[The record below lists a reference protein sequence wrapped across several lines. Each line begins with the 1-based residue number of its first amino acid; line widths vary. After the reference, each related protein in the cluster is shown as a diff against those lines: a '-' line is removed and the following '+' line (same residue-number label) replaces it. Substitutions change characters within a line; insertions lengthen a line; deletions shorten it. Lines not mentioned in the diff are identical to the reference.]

1 MFELIGTYNNLNLQN
16 EEWNEIWSYIVKS
29 DNEGFIS
36 DYEKLYADT
45 YMGLLIS
52 ERKVNYILYLLSN
65 ANENSFKYKFAF
77 KEFCDFCAVSKG
89 FIIQ

>member
-1 MFELIGTYNNLNLQN
+1 MFELVGTYNNLQLGKN
-16 EEWNEIWSYIVKS
+16 EWHEIWSYIVKS
-29 DNEGFIS
+29 DEEGFIS
-36 DYEKLYADT
+36 DYEKLYAET

-65 ANENSFKYKFAF
+65 ANEDSFKYKNAF
-77 KEFCDFCAVSKG
+77 KYFCNFCAISKG